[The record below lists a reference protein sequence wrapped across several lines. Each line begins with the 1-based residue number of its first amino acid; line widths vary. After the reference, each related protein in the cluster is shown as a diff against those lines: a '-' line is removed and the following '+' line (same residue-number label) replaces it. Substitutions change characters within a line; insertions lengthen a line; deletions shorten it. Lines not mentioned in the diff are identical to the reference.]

1 MGLLHAIIG
10 NAGEINAS
18 DAQQELGAVL
28 GEGENVELAYK
39 LIRDQIIL
47 TNRRLIF
54 IDKQGVT
61 GEKVEYRSIPYKSVT
76 NFSIETAGHL
86 DLDAE
91 MKIWISGI
99 AEPIK
104 KQFSKG
110 ANIYKLQAHL
120 AQKIAG

>member
-61 GEKVEYRSIPYKSVT
+61 GKKVEYRSIPYKSVT

-104 KQFSKG
+104 KTVQ
-110 ANIYKLQAHL
+110 
-120 AQKIAG
+120 